1 MSDPEPYNPLD
12 KKNLGT
18 SVADAIL
25 QSEPS
30 VLPPED
36 SFVGAGLYA
45 IYYIGESFKLYEA
58 IAAKNR
64 DGQFNWPIYVGKA
77 VPSGSRKGLSD
88 MGISPGNVLFNRLR
102 EHSKSIDAAKN
113 LDLADFRCRYLVV
126 DDIWIPLAESLL
138 INRFAPIWNRTLDG
152 FGNHDPGKGRR
163 AGQRPPW
170 DVLHPGRSWAD
181 RLADN
186 ARTETDLARNV
197 GESITA
203 YIETHDDDQHTT

>member
-30 VLPPED
+30 LLPPTK
-36 SFVGAGLYA
+36 SFIGAGLYA
-45 IYYIGESFKLYEA
+45 IYYIGDSFPLYEP

-77 VPSGSRKGLSD
+77 VPSGSRKGLSG
-88 MGISPGNVLFNRLR
+88 MGVSPGSVLFKRLI
-102 EHSKSIDAAKN
+102 EHAGSIDAATN
-113 LDLADFRCRYLVV
+113 LDVGEFRCRFLVV

-138 INRFAPIWNRTLDG
+138 INRFAPIWNRVLDG
-152 FGNHDPGKGRR
+152 FGNHNPGKGRL

-170 DVLHPGRSWAD
+170 DVLHPGRAWAD
-181 RLADN
+181 RLAEN
-186 ARTETDLARNV
+186 TRSEETLSEIV
-197 GESITA
+197 EGSIRA
-203 YIETHDDDQHTT
+203 YLSTHDDDQHTS